1 LKRKLKRK
9 DRKDPNGVEQNE
21 HGQDIMNGHKN
32 ILIEEKLLDIN
43 FHFEDLI

>member
-21 HGQDIMNGHKN
+21 HGQDIMNGHNN
-32 ILIEEKLLDIN
+32 ILKIKELLDIN

>member
-21 HGQDIMNGHKN
+21 YGKDTINGHNN
-32 ILIEEKLLDIN
+32 ILNREKLLDIN